1 MEFVKSGAAAIQ
13 YLIDESCREGKR
25 AITITGCW
33 EIEKTIRIP
42 SDFSLTL
49 QDCHLRMAD
58 NTFCNMFVNEH
69 CGTELGRTREG
80 CDRNITITGLGHVIL
95 DGGEYN
101 GLGERNAGRDGRPP
115 IWVNNLLL
123 FTNVEGFAISNLQ
136 VRNQRWWALNFIGC
150 SHGRILN
157 IDVLA
162 DCSWV
167 DDSGG
172 LRRGYF
178 AHDPATGEETGFNY
192 EKIRIKN
199 ADGIDLRSGC
209 HDIFIENITGFS
221 EDDTVALTGLKG
233 VLEENFCVPGENQ
246 DIYNVIIRNVM
257 AAAYCA
263 NVRLL
268 NQSGICLYN
277 ILVDGVFDA
286 SKGCAFMDRGG
297 SGVRLGDNHM
307 YGTRHATADE
317 TYNITIRNVHSR
329 AGAALRLAGAMS
341 SCCFENICTFD
352 ERTERI
358 ENHASVD
365 ISSFLR

>member
-1 MEFVKSGAAAIQ
+1 M
-13 YLIDESCREGKR
+13 
-25 AITITGCW
+25 
-33 EIEKTIRIP
+33 
-42 SDFSLTL
+42 
-49 QDCHLRMAD
+49 
-58 NTFCNMFVNEH
+58 
-69 CGTELGRTREG
+69 
-80 CDRNITITGLGHVIL
+80 IL

-123 FTNVEGFAISNLQ
+123 FANVEDFAISNLQ

-150 SHGRILN
+150 SHGRISN

-162 DCSWV
+162 DCTWV
-167 DDSGG
+167 DDMGV
-172 LRRGYF
+172 LRSGYF
-178 AHDPATGEETGFNY
+178 SHDPVTGEATGFDY

-209 HDIFIENITGFS
+209 HDILIENITGFS

-233 VLEENFCVPGENQ
+233 KLEETFCVPGEDQ

-268 NQSGICLYN
+268 NQSGIRLYN

-286 SKGCAFMDRGG
+286 SKGSDFMDRGG

-307 YGTRHATADE
+307 YGTRHATPDE
-317 TYNITIRNVHSR
+317 TFNIIIRNVSSR
-329 AGAALRLAGAMS
+329 AAAALRLAGAMS
-341 SCCFENICTFD
+341 YCCFENIHTFD
-352 ERTERI
+352 GAGERV
-358 ENHASVD
+358 ENSATVD
-365 ISSFLR
+365 VSAFFR